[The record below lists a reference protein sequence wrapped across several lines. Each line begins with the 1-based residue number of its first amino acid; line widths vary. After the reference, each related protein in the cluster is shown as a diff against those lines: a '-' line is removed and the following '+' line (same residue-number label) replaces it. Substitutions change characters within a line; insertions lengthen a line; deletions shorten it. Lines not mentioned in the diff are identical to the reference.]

1 MLTFRPIYRDGAWHK
16 IKIRLPL
23 YCHESTSELKCDQD
37 EKDKCRPRMN
47 RGKTCKL
54 VSQPQNYL
62 SVCQVSSST
71 FILPTSYPV
80 LVTQIYKWS
89 SWIATLMNAHALGS
103 SLDVQKEGC
112 SISFQP
118 LYPTRGQWLQGACY
132 GKTSFFPPSPPFPLS
147 ERFWVQT
154 PKQSQKM
161 FLREHVYHSPPRTY
175 RTSMKGHRALQSHK
189 LGWVELSLHR

>member
-132 GKTSFFPPSPPFPLS
+132 GKTSFFPPLTPIST
-147 ERFWVQT
+147 EREVLGSN
-154 PKQSQKM
+154 PKTITKNVS
-161 FLREHVYHSPPRTY
+161 
-175 RTSMKGHRALQSHK
+175 
-189 LGWVELSLHR
+189 

>member
-118 LYPTRGQWLQGACY
+118 LYPTRGQWLQGACC
-132 GKTSFFPPSPPFPLS
+132 GKTSFFPHPHFHWARGFGFKPQNNHKKCFLGSMFTTHHLGRI
-147 ERFWVQT
+147 ERLWRDIEPCNHINWV
-154 PKQSQKM
+154 
-161 FLREHVYHSPPRTY
+161 
-175 RTSMKGHRALQSHK
+175 G
-189 LGWVELSLHR
+189 